1 MESVAKMKRLVPDQF
16 HCLVKMHLSFL
27 LDLTF
32 DDCDCSFLYD
42 SEVLTTPTKKKSFF
56 TPKKKLIG
64 TNGVMD
70 GAPLTQ
76 VSWTLSWR
84 QQVICIWFWI
94 SWFGSRYHHLIWLI
108 FQEGVCQVFQII
120 EYLKRGNNIKCEGLF
135 RKVITD
141 NRNLGYNHKP
151 L

>member
-1 MESVAKMKRLVPDQF
+1 MKFDHSPQNSKLKRTIKYGGRSVGFSQVDKKRGPDATEKKSLKIQNLVINLYFIMESVAKMKRLVPDQF

-42 SEVLTTPTKKKSFF
+42 SEALTTPTKKKSFF
-56 TPKKKLIG
+56 TPKKKVTG

-76 VSWTLSWR
+76 VS
-84 QQVICIWFWI
+84 
-94 SWFGSRYHHLIWLI
+94 
-108 FQEGVCQVFQII
+108 
-120 EYLKRGNNIKCEGLF
+120 
-135 RKVITD
+135 
-141 NRNLGYNHKP
+141 
-151 L
+151 